1 MQQHIQHNSQRRG
14 GLNKLLLHYT
24 ATMLRSRIAAALV
37 ARQAG
42 ALAYD
47 ARFRSKVDGL
57 VARRRGDLL
66 VVLEDCTD
74 PANAASIARV
84 CDGFGVP
91 ELLFVTSR
99 RPEPAFDPCG
109 EGLRRLSASATQWV
123 KLTSYSLVEDC
134 YERLRRDGFASAAC
148 VMDDDAV
155 LLPATDD
162 AAARR
167 DLLGDGPLALWFGT
181 ESRGLSPAAVGGA
194 DRKVLIPMVG
204 QVESFNL
211 AAAAAII
218 VAETCRLAGP
228 SQIPPPTNLAE
239 VLLAQHASWH
249 EPQRRLRRRTAAAA
263 RGEIFRQRRKAD
275 AG

>member
-1 MQQHIQHNSQRRG
+1 
-14 GLNKLLLHYT
+14 
-24 ATMLRSRIAAALV
+24 MLRSRIAAALV
-37 ARQAG
+37 ARQAS
-42 ALAYD
+42 ALAFD

-91 ELLFVTSR
+91 ELLFVSSR
-99 RPEPAFDPCG
+99 APPKFDPCG

-123 KLTSYSLVEDC
+123 KLTSYSSVDDC
-134 YERLRRDGFASAAC
+134 YTRLRRDGFASAAC
-148 VMDDDAV
+148 VMDEDAV

-162 AAARR
+162 AAAR
-167 DLLGDGPLALWFGT
+167 DLLGGPLALWFGT
-181 ESRGLSPAAVGGA
+181 ESRGLSPTAVSGA

-218 VAETCRLAGP
+218 IAEICRLAGP
-228 SQIPPPTNLAE
+228 TQISPPENLAE
-239 VLLAQHASWH
+239 DLLAQHASWH

-263 RGEIFRQRRKAD
+263 RGEIFRQRRRAD

>member
-1 MQQHIQHNSQRRG
+1 MALSRATRALAATCLLSSRR
-14 GLNKLLLHYT
+14 
-24 ATMLRSRIAAALV
+24 ASS
-37 ARQAG
+37 
-42 ALAYD
+42 LAYD

-57 VARRRGDLL
+57 VSRRRGDLL

-99 RPEPAFDPCG
+99 APEPKFDPRG

-123 KLTSYSLVEDC
+123 KLTSYASVDDC
-134 YERLRRDGFASAAC
+134 YTRLRRDGFASAAC
-148 VMDDDAV
+148 VMDEDAV

-162 AAARR
+162 DAARR
-167 DLLGDGPLALWFGT
+167 DLLNGPLALWFGT
-181 ESRGLSPAAVGGA
+181 ESRGLSPAAVSGA

-228 SQIPPPTNLAE
+228 TKAPPPKNLAE
-239 VLLAQHASWH
+239 DLLAQHASWH

-263 RGEIFRQRRKAD
+263 RGEIFRQRRRAD

>member
-1 MQQHIQHNSQRRG
+1 MARRRA
-14 GLNKLLLHYT
+14 L
-24 ATMLRSRIAAALV
+24 AAAAIV
-37 ARQAG
+37 ARQAS

-57 VARRRGDLL
+57 VSRRRGDLL

-99 RPEPAFDPCG
+99 RPAPAFDPCG

-123 KLTSYSLVEDC
+123 KLTSYASVDEC
-134 YERLRRDGFASAAC
+134 YARLRRDGFASAAC
-148 VMDDDAV
+148 VMDEDAV
-155 LLPATDD
+155 LLPAVDD

-167 DLLGDGPLALWFGT
+167 DLLGGPLALWFGT
-181 ESRGLSPAAVGGA
+181 ESRGLSPAAVSGA
-194 DRKVLIPMVG
+194 DHKVLIPMVG

-228 SQIPPPTNLAE
+228 TKAPPPHNLAE
-239 VLLAQHASWH
+239 GLLAQHASWH

-263 RGEIFRQRRKAD
+263 RGEIFRQRRRAD

>member
-1 MQQHIQHNSQRRG
+1 MPLSR
-14 GLNKLLLHYT
+14 
-24 ATMLRSRIAAALV
+24 ATRAIAATCLFSSRRASS
-37 ARQAG
+37 
-42 ALAYD
+42 LAD

-57 VARRRGDLL
+57 VSRRRGDLL

-99 RPEPAFDPCG
+99 RPAPAFDPCG

-123 KLTSYSLVEDC
+123 KLTSYSSVEDC
-134 YERLRRDGFASAAC
+134 YDRLRRDGFASAAC
-148 VMDDDAV
+148 VMDEDAV

-162 AAARR
+162 AAAR
-167 DLLGDGPLALWFGT
+167 DLLGGPLALWFGT
-181 ESRGLSPAAVGGA
+181 ESRGLSPAAVSGA

-228 SQIPPPTNLAE
+228 SQIPPPKKLAE
-239 VLLAQHASWH
+239 DLLAQHASWH

-263 RGEIFRQRRKAD
+263 RGEIFRQRRRAD

>member
-1 MQQHIQHNSQRRG
+1 MPLCR
-14 GLNKLLLHYT
+14 
-24 ATMLRSRIAAALV
+24 ATRAIAATCLFSSRRASS
-37 ARQAG
+37 
-42 ALAYD
+42 LAYD

-57 VARRRGDLL
+57 VSRRRGDLL

-99 RPEPAFDPCG
+99 APAPKFDPRG

-123 KLTSYSLVEDC
+123 KLTSYSSVEDC
-134 YERLRRDGFASAAC
+134 YERLHRDGFASAAC
-148 VMDDDAV
+148 VMDEDAV

-162 AAARR
+162 DLARR
-167 DLLGDGPLALWFGT
+167 DLLGGGPLALWFGT
-181 ESRGLSPAAVGGA
+181 ESRGLSPTAVSGA

-228 SQIPPPTNLAE
+228 ARTPAPANLAE
-239 VLLAQHASWH
+239 DLLAQHASWH

-263 RGEIFRQRRKAD
+263 RGEIFRQRRRAD

>member
-1 MQQHIQHNSQRRG
+1 MALSRATRAIAVTCLFSSRR
-14 GLNKLLLHYT
+14 
-24 ATMLRSRIAAALV
+24 ASS
-37 ARQAG
+37 
-42 ALAYD
+42 LAYD

-57 VARRRGDLL
+57 VSRRRGDLL

-123 KLTSYSLVEDC
+123 KLTSYASVDEC
-134 YERLRRDGFASAAC
+134 YARLRRDGFASAAC
-148 VMDDDAV
+148 VMDEDAV
-155 LLPATDD
+155 LLPAVDD
-162 AAARR
+162 AAARG
-167 DLLGDGPLALWFGT
+167 DLLGGPLALWFGT
-181 ESRGLSPAAVGGA
+181 ESRGLSPAAVSGA

-218 VAETCRLAGP
+218 TAEICRLAGP
-228 SQIPPPTNLAE
+228 ARTPPPPNLAE
-239 VLLAQHASWH
+239 DLLAQHASWH

-263 RGEIFRQRRKAD
+263 RGEIFRQRRRAD

>member
-1 MQQHIQHNSQRRG
+1 MP
-14 GLNKLLLHYT
+14 L
-24 ATMLRSRIAAALV
+24 SRAASAIAATCLLSSRRASS
-37 ARQAG
+37 
-42 ALAYD
+42 LAYD

-57 VARRRGDLL
+57 VSRRRGDLL

-99 RPEPAFDPCG
+99 RPAPAFDPCG

-123 KLTSYSLVEDC
+123 KLTSYASVEDC
-134 YERLRRDGFASAAC
+134 YTRLRRDGFASAAC

-162 AAARR
+162 GSARR
-167 DLLGDGPLALWFGT
+167 DLLGNGPLALWFGT
-181 ESRGLSPAAVGGA
+181 ESRGLSPAAVSGA

-218 VAETCRLAGP
+218 TAEICRLAGP
-228 SQIPPPTNLAE
+228 TKAPPPTNLAE
-239 VLLAQHASWH
+239 DLLAQHASWH

-263 RGEIFRQRRKAD
+263 RGEIFRQRRRAD

>member
-1 MQQHIQHNSQRRG
+1 MA
-14 GLNKLLLHYT
+14 L
-24 ATMLRSRIAAALV
+24 SRAAAIAATCLCRASS
-37 ARQAG
+37 
-42 ALAYD
+42 LAYD

-57 VARRRGDLL
+57 VQRRRGDLL

-99 RPEPAFDPCG
+99 APAPKFDPCG
-109 EGLRRLSASATQWV
+109 EGLRRLSASAMQWV
-123 KLTSYSLVEDC
+123 KMTSYSSLDDC
-134 YERLRRDGFASAAC
+134 YERLRRDGFTSAAC
-148 VMDDDAV
+148 VMDEDAV

-162 AAARR
+162 DRARR
-167 DLLGDGPLALWFGT
+167 DLLGGGPLALWFGT
-181 ESRGLSPAAVGGA
+181 ESRGLSPAAVSGA

-211 AAAAAII
+211 AAAAAIVI
-218 VAETCRLAGP
+218 AETCRLAGP
-228 SQIPPPTNLAE
+228 SQIPPPNNLAE
-239 VLLAQHASWH
+239 DLLAQHASWH

-263 RGEIFRQRRKAD
+263 RGEIFRQRRRAD

>member
-123 KLTSYSLVEDC
+123 KLTSYSSVEDC

-162 AAARR
+162 AALAIVLPLGFSQNAHVLSFGFRKMHAR
-167 DLLGDGPLALWFGT
+167 LA
-181 ESRGLSPAAVGGA
+181 GGA
-194 DRKVLIPMVG
+194 AAACAGRV
-204 QVESFNL
+204 L
-211 AAAAAII
+211 AAA
-218 VAETCRLAGP
+218 GDG
-228 SQIPPPTNLAE
+228 
-239 VLLAQHASWH
+239 
-249 EPQRRLRRRTAAAA
+249 RRGDGHRERRRQPPAHAW
-263 RGEIFRQRRKAD
+263 K
-275 AG
+275 

>member
-1 MQQHIQHNSQRRG
+1 MP
-14 GLNKLLLHYT
+14 L
-24 ATMLRSRIAAALV
+24 SRAARAIAATCLFSSRRASS
-37 ARQAG
+37 
-42 ALAYD
+42 LAYD
-47 ARFRSKVDGL
+47 SRFRSKVDGL
-57 VARRRGDLL
+57 VSRRRGDLL

-99 RPEPAFDPCG
+99 APAPKFDPRG

-123 KLTSYSLVEDC
+123 KLTSYSSVEDG
-134 YERLRRDGFASAAC
+134 YERLHRDGFKSAAC

-167 DLLGDGPLALWFGT
+167 DLLGGPLALWFGT
-181 ESRGLSPAAVGGA
+181 ESRGLSPAAVSGA

-228 SQIPPPTNLAE
+228 SQIPPPKNLAE
-239 VLLAQHASWH
+239 ALLAQHASWH

-263 RGEIFRQRRKAD
+263 RGEIFRQRRRAD

>member
-1 MQQHIQHNSQRRG
+1 MS
-14 GLNKLLLHYT
+14 L
-24 ATMLRSRIAAALV
+24 SRAIAATCLCRASS
-37 ARQAG
+37 
-42 ALAYD
+42 LAYD

-57 VARRRGDLL
+57 VSRRRGDLL

-99 RPEPAFDPCG
+99 APAPKFDPCG

-123 KLTSYSLVEDC
+123 KLTPYASVDDC
-134 YERLRRDGFASAAC
+134 YDRLRRDGFASAAC

-162 AAARR
+162 DRVRR
-167 DLLGDGPLALWFGT
+167 DLLGGPLALWFGT
-181 ESRGLSPAAVGGA
+181 ESRGLSPAAVSGA

-228 SQIPPPTNLAE
+228 SQIPPPNNLAE
-239 VLLAQHASWH
+239 DLLAQHASWH

-263 RGEIFRQRRKAD
+263 RGEIFRQRRRAD